1 MRKPIFFLNDDA
13 RILEAVRAGSEDA
26 LAELFH
32 QNHCAITAYIVK
44 NRGSEQDAE
53 DILQD
58 ALMVFWEQVQSGKFV
73 YAAKL
78 STYLYGVSKNLW
90 LRRLSHIRREVP
102 MPEEE
107 PQWQE
112 EAISPLEELMVTEE
126 TQAVAEAMRR
136 IGSPCK
142 ELLLMFYWE
151 ERSMEEIAEAL
162 HFAGADTAKSKK
174 YQCKKSLELL
184 VKKQLQGAVR

>member
-13 RILEAVRAGSEDA
+13 RLLEALRNKNEDA

-32 QNHCAITAYIVK
+32 QNHRAITSLVVK
-44 NRGSEQDAE
+44 NHGNEQDAE
-53 DILQD
+53 DVLQD
-58 ALMVFWEQVQSGKFV
+58 ALIVLWEQVQSGKFV

-78 STYLYGVSKNLW
+78 STYLYGIAKNLW
-90 LRRLSHIRREVP
+90 LRRLYHKKRELP
-102 MPEEE
+102 MPDEE
-107 PQWQE
+107 PQWQDDAE
-112 EAISPLEELMVTEE
+112 TPLEELISTEQ
-126 TQAVAEAMRR
+126 TLAVAEAMKK

-151 ERSMEEIAEAL
+151 ERSMDEIAAAL

-174 YQCKKSLELL
+174 YQCKKTLEFL
-184 VKKQLQGAVR
+184 VKKQLQGVAR

>member
-13 RILEAVRAGSEDA
+13 RLLEALRSGNDEA

-32 QNHCAITAYIVK
+32 QNRRAITALVMK
-44 NRGSEQDAE
+44 NHGSEQDAE
-53 DILQD
+53 DVLQD
-58 ALMVFWEQVQSGKFV
+58 ALIVLWEQVRSGKFV

-78 STYLYGVSKNLW
+78 STYLYGTAKNLW
-90 LRRLSHIRREVP
+90 LRRLYRKNREFP

-107 PQWQE
+107 PQWQDDAE
-112 EAISPLEELMVTEE
+112 TPLEELITTEE
-126 TQAVAEAMRR
+126 THAVAEAMKK

-151 ERSMEEIAEAL
+151 ERSMEEIAMAL

-174 YQCKKSLELL
+174 YQCKKSLEVL
-184 VKKQLQGAVR
+184 VKRQLQGAAV